1 MGCPNSV
8 EKTFTGGS
16 KTTKFV
22 NVFSLKSFSLYG
34 SLDVFGARLA
44 LHQPSS
50 YLLYENVPCFFMRLV
65 KNIHDHR
72 GMLYKYKIPVVF
84 IVTTIYGTCG
94 AHGYVKPIPT

>member
-1 MGCPNSV
+1 MGRPNFV

-22 NVFSLKSFSLYG
+22 NVFSLKSFFSLYG

-50 YLLYENVPCFFMRLV
+50 YLLYENVPSFFMRLV
-65 KNIHDHR
+65 KNIHNHR
-72 GMLYKYKIPVVF
+72 GMLYKYLWF
-84 IVTTIYGTCG
+84 L
-94 AHGYVKPIPT
+94 